1 MSAAIVETGSMATTP
16 LLRRSSRWLFSFQ
29 SVEQIG
35 RPFQHFASG
44 VQIVSESGAGHIGP
58 LPRNKQ
64 RARRPMRRRS
74 ASHTRPVLRAAGF
87 SNAEIDALMECG
99 RTG

>member
-1 MSAAIVETGSMATTP
+1 
-16 LLRRSSRWLFSFQ
+16 
-29 SVEQIG
+29 
-35 RPFQHFASG
+35 
-44 VQIVSESGAGHIGP
+44 
-58 LPRNKQ
+58 
-64 RARRPMRRRS
+64 MRRRS